1 MFRQAVLLLL
11 AAACAGAETHPM
23 TLRQAVTRAVEQNPD
38 VALARLDEEMARLAV
53 RVQRDP
59 FSPRITMGS
68 GLAYSNGFPMSVE
81 GSAPSIVQANA
92 QQFLFNRPQSYAVA
106 QSKENARGAAM
117 GVTEKRGEV
126 AFRAAS
132 LYLDAERGGRAA
144 ELARKDADSLEKMLE
159 AVHARAGEGRALPLE
174 EKQAALAVARAR
186 QTAEN
191 LEEDASAAETSLA
204 LVIGYGADDRVR
216 PVAETRPAPQLA
228 ELAEGSIRAALDRNA
243 GLRQLQSQIAAK
255 GLEVRGERAGR
266 LPRVDLVAQYGLF
279 AKFNNYT
286 DYFRAFQRNNG
297 QIGLAIQVPLF
308 TGGGISAQA
317 AQTEAEIAKLRVQLT
332 RARNQ
337 LSVDLQASYRSVK
350 RAETAADV
358 ARLDLDVAREQL
370 NVDLAK
376 MQEGRLTLGQVEEAR
391 IAENAKWIAFYDAQ
405 YGLEKARWNV
415 LRLTGDLVGAI
426 ESLP

>member
-144 ELARKDADSLEKMLE
+144 ELARKDADSLEKVLD
-159 AVHARAGEGRALPLE
+159 AVRARAAEGRALPLE

-216 PVAETRPAPQLA
+216 PVAETRPAPELA
-228 ELAEGSIRAALDRNA
+228 ELGEGTIRAALDRNA

-255 GLEVRGERAGR
+255 GLEMRSERAAR
-266 LPRVDLVAQYGLF
+266 LPRADLVAEYAIL
-279 AKFNNYT
+279 ARFNNY
-286 DYFRAFQRNNG
+286 DEFFRRFQRNNG
-297 QIGLAIQVPLF
+297 QVGVSLQLPLLP
-308 TGGGISAQA
+308 GPGVGAQI
-317 AQTEAEIAKLRVQLT
+317 AQTRADTDRLRTEVAS
-332 RARNQ
+332 ARNRVISEIQ
-337 LSVDLQASYRSVK
+337 QAFRDVK
-350 RAETAADV
+350 KAQTATGV
-358 ARLDLDVAREQL
+358 ARLDLEVAEEQL
-370 NVDLAK
+370 A
-376 MQEGRLTLGQVEEAR
+376 
-391 IAENAKWIAFYDAQ
+391 
-405 YGLEKARWNV
+405 
-415 LRLTGDLVGAI
+415 
-426 ESLP
+426 